1 MDYKNPSLNIVQNI
15 CDLKN
20 DKNEENDNKEKDS
33 ELKKIPGKKIKK
45 NKCYFCNKKLG
56 LVSFECESCEKKFC
70 TSCRYPEI
78 HKCPNIDNKINKE
91 LSNLDTQLVKVDFD
105 KVNNKL

>member
-1 MDYKNPSLNIVQNI
+1 MDYKKPSLNIVQNI
-15 CDLKN
+15 CDF
-20 DKNEENDNKEKDS
+20 KNEKNEQSDNKEKDS
-33 ELKKIPGKKIKK
+33 ELKKNKKIKK

-56 LVSFECESCEKKFC
+56 LVSFDCESCEKNFC

-91 LSNLDTQLVKVDFD
+91 LYNLDTQLVKVDFD